1 MPHDTPP
8 RRDMLIYLYLP
19 FLAAVILTFASTP
32 DDVFITLRYAANFV
46 HGQGLVFNPGERVQ
60 GFTSPLDLLVAI
72 VTYLIPGGLALFKMK
87 LASILFGLLAIR
99 EAGIL
104 LWRLPLPMWTFK
116 VGCVTIGTCGVIAY
130 ASGNGLETSLEM
142 WLLIA
147 IARRLILDLRRQ
159 SMITVAVLAFFAVLA
174 RPDAVAPLTCIAIAS
189 LYVERAIGFIRRF
202 SWFIGVVIA
211 ASMTTIGEVLYFKS
225 ILPNTFYAKNIPL
238 DRSLAQGLEYLHYLL
253 QPVGF
258 DSVLS
263 QPILVNLVAI
273 IEAIFLAIGTLS
285 MMRRHPRCT
294 YLLALIAGQVLFV
307 LKSGGDWM
315 AGGRFLA
322 AAAIPVIVIE
332 IMGALEATA
341 FLRHHLSARG
351 ERYPVVIISLLLM
364 SASILPLTYVNAP
377 IWLITGV
384 SDRSLIAS
392 GQYRSLSAMW
402 SLIPS
407 ALKCLRPGQLV
418 ASTEVGYLGFARQ
431 DLRLLDLRGLTS
443 SSIARNA
450 PASMKMVAGVK
461 DQTWT
466 KSTSPVGR
474 VLLQQRP
481 AVIIEFDSTPATL
494 VLGGRYRLDI
504 KRNYLGVAVGFYTPV
519 SPRQNCPN

>member
-1 MPHDTPP
+1 
-8 RRDMLIYLYLP
+8 MLIYLYLP
-19 FLAAVILTFASTP
+19 FLAAVVLTFASTP

-46 HGQGLVFNPGERVQ
+46 HGHGLVFNPGERVQ

-72 VTYLIPGGLALFKMK
+72 VMYLVPGGLALFKMK

-116 VGCVTIGTCGVIAY
+116 VGCVAIGTCGVIAY

-189 LYVERAIGFIRRF
+189 LYVERDIGFIRRI

-225 ILPNTFYAKNIPL
+225 ILPNTFYAKDVPL
-238 DRSLAQGLEYLHYLL
+238 DRSLAQGWEYLHYLL

-258 DSVLS
+258 DSLLS
-263 QPILVNLVAI
+263 QPILVNLVVI

-285 MMRRHPRCT
+285 ILRKHPRCT
-294 YLLALIAGQVLFV
+294 YLLTLIAGQVLFV

-315 AGGRFLA
+315 TGGRFLA
-322 AAAIPVIVIE
+322 AAAIPLIIIE
-332 IMGALEATA
+332 VMGALEATA
-341 FLRHHLSARG
+341 FLRHHLSARS
-351 ERYPVVIISLLLM
+351 ERYSVAIISLLLM
-364 SASILPLTYVNAP
+364 SASIIPLTYVNAP
-377 IWLITGV
+377 IWLISGV
-384 SDRSLIAS
+384 SNKSLIAS
-392 GQYRSLSAMW
+392 GQYRYLSAMW
-402 SLIPS
+402 SSIPS
-407 ALKCLRPGQLV
+407 TLSCLRPGQLV
-418 ASTEVGYLGFARQ
+418 TSTEVGYLGFARQ

-443 SSIARNA
+443 SAVARGA
-450 PASMKMVAGVK
+450 PASMKIVAGVQ
-461 DQTWT
+461 DRTWT
-466 KSTSPVGR
+466 KPTSPVGR
-474 VLLQQRP
+474 VLLLQMP
-481 AVIIEFDSTPATL
+481 AVIIEFDTTPTTS
-494 VLGGRYRLDI
+494 VLGGLYRLEI
-504 KRNYLGVAVGFYTPV
+504 ERTYLGVAVGFYVPV
-519 SPRQNCPN
+519 TSTRDCPID